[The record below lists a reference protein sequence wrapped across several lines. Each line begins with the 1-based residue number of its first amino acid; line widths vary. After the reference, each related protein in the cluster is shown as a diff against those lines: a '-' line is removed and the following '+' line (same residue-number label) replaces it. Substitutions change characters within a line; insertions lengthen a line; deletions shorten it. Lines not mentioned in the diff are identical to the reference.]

1 MEKIENPGR
10 ERILAR
16 IRSALS
22 TPRRFDIPIQLD
34 ILCVSAREDL
44 FGLVRGQWS
53 EFGQKEGTNPATT
66 GGVLAED

>member
-22 TPRRFDIPIQLD
+22 TPRRFDI
-34 ILCVSAREDL
+34 
-44 FGLVRGQWS
+44 GLVRGQWS
-53 EFGQKEGTNPATT
+53 EFGQKGGTNPATT